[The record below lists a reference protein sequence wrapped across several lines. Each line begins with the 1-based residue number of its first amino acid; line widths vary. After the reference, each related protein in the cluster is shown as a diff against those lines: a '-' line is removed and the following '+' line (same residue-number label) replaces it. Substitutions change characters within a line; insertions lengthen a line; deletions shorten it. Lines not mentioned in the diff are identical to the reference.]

1 MSYCVAYETA
11 AGARTGR
18 LRAHRHRAQS
28 RALARDSTLTRN
40 ALIAGSALATACLI
54 AATGAMLGRDR
65 SFGSLPDYVPSH
77 QAMTIAWV
85 DPEHQAQM
93 ESDPSL
99 ASTAPAGLTAK
110 PSAQVA
116 ALEPTPQISA
126 PATAPVRPVHIPL
139 PHARPAMANA
149 PAQVAHVAQDVVQVP
164 IVPLPQRRPA
174 GIATAATTTS
184 DITGSLGAP
193 AHDIA
198 QAAPDLPPLGEAKT
212 IATAKVAPE
221 LMAPTRLA
229 YAAPDEPAKPGGRA
243 HEPLANL
250 SRLEANKPLPKA
262 APVRA
267 AARSEPKSES
277 KSIFSLF
284 KRKSPF
290 EKLYGPVQVASL
302 GPTDGLRDSASGI
315 PQPPFDRRTAVYVI
329 SDAKVYMPNGS
340 VLEAHSGLGDKMD
353 DPRFVKVRMRGP
365 TPPHVYDLK
374 MRESLFHGVEAIRM
388 LPVGGEDAIY
398 GRDGILA
405 HTYMLGPSGQS
416 NGCVSFRNY
425 NAFLDAFKSGRINR
439 LAVIARLD

>member
-1 MSYCVAYETA
+1 MSYCVAYEAA
-11 AGARTGR
+11 AGTRTGR
-18 LRAHRHRAQS
+18 LRAHRHRALVRDAD
-28 RALARDSTLTRN
+28 RALTRN
-40 ALIAGSALATACLI
+40 AIIAGSALATACLI

-65 SFGSLPDYVPSH
+65 SFGSLPAYVPSH

-93 ESDPSL
+93 EHDPTL
-99 ASTAPAGLTAK
+99 ASTVAANP
-110 PSAQVA
+110 PAQVA
-116 ALEPTPQISA
+116 ALEPAAPKISA
-126 PATAPVRPVHIPL
+126 PATAPAKRVHIPL
-139 PHARPAMANA
+139 PHARPAMADA
-149 PAQVAHVAQDVVQVP
+149 PAQVTQDVAQVP
-164 IVPLPQRRPA
+164 VVPLPQRRPA
-174 GIATAATTTS
+174 GIATATGNTS

-198 QAAPDLPPLGEAKT
+198 QAAPDLPPLNEAKT
-212 IATAKVAPE
+212 IATAKMTPE
-221 LMAPTRLA
+221 PMPTHLA
-229 YAAPDEPAKPGGRA
+229 YAAPDEPAKPGVRA

-267 AARSEPKSES
+267 AARSEPKSEP

-302 GPTDGLRDSASGI
+302 GPTDGLRDDASGI
-315 PQPPFDRRTAVYVI
+315 PQPPFDRKTAVYVI

-353 DPRFVKVRMRGP
+353 DPRYVKVRMRGP

-425 NAFLDAFKSGRINR
+425 EAFLDAFKAGRINR